1 MSVHKISGPVRIQQV
16 PESLK
21 ALMRQILA
29 IEKALSRRVGQQ
41 DVDSPVPLQRKPK
54 LPDPAVHLR
63 LGILVDSRLIPHGTS
78 QTEDPYTL
86 VDIDGIFHTDTP
98 LRRRLVIAVVVIS
111 MDIENR
117 TFHKSSEKGKVLGS
131 QIPAGQNQ
139 IHPV

>member
-1 MSVHKISGPVRIQQV
+1 MPVHKISGPVRIQQV

-29 IEKALSRRVGQQ
+29 IEKTLSRRVGQQ
-41 DVDSPVPLQRKPK
+41 DVDSPVSLQRKPQ

-63 LGILVDSRLIPHGTS
+63 LSILVDSRLIPEGTS
-78 QTEDPYTL
+78 QTEDSYTL
-86 VDIDGIFHTDTP
+86 VDIDGIFHADTA
-98 LRRRLVIAVVVIS
+98 LRRGLGIAVVVIS

-117 TFHKSSEKGKVLGS
+117 TFYKSGEKREVLRR